1 MNFAGNFVHIG
12 NIDVA
17 DLKQRVLELRE
28 DQWQGEAF
36 RQQRYEVHR
45 DTQTVPLVFDPDF
58 RHTHPTRLPA
68 LQMFESVLR
77 PALKMAADHFDDSPT
92 GRKLFDEYGMGYFV
106 RANLVGLK
114 PGGEITEH
122 TDNNFSLVHSH
133 RLHLPIITN
142 EEVEF
147 TVGDETINMKEG
159 ELYEINNRHLHSVKN
174 AASTNRVHLIM
185 DYVIPGE
192 KCCCGKKLHPQT
204 ACNPHACEETDHLK
218 IECVCFQAL

>member
-1 MNFAGNFVHIG
+1 
-12 NIDVA
+12 
-17 DLKQRVLELRE
+17 
-28 DQWQGEAF
+28 
-36 RQQRYEVHR
+36 
-45 DTQTVPLVFDPDF
+45 
-58 RHTHPTRLPA
+58 
-68 LQMFESVLR
+68 MFESVLR

-92 GRKLFDEYGMGYFV
+92 GRELFDEYGMGYFV

-159 ELYEINNRHLHSVKN
+159 ELYEINNRHLHSVRN

-204 ACNPHACEETDHLK
+204 ACNPQACEETDHLK

>member
-12 NIDVA
+12 NVEVA
-17 DLKQRVLELRE
+17 ALKQRVLELPE
-28 DQWQGEAF
+28 QQWQGEAF

-58 RHTHPTRLPA
+58 RHTHPTRLPV
-68 LQMFESVLR
+68 LQVFESLIR
-77 PALKMAADHFDDSPT
+77 PTLKMAADHFDDSPK
-92 GRKLFDEYGMGYFV
+92 GQQLFKQYGMGYFV

-114 PGGEITEH
+114 SGGEITRH

-142 EEVEF
+142 QEVEF
-147 TVGDETINMKEG
+147 TVGEETINMQEG
-159 ELYEINNRHLHSVKN
+159 ELYEINNRRMHSVKN
-174 AASTNRVHLIM
+174 AGAANRVHLIL

-192 KCCCGKKLHPQT
+192 KCCCGEKLHPMTVCSPQ
-204 ACNPHACEETDHLK
+204 ACEKTDHLK